1 MLPRGL
7 VAPISRKRCLYYHH
21 LQQLLL
27 CAASDPALAVKVK
40 QSHVRFSLNYSHGR
54 GGDGNNS
61 ETCSFLLLLKAVQ
74 ACRCTAPAK
83 AKAGASHSSH
93 GLLSLPIPTAL
104 LALQQRSCQF
114 CMHPELCA
122 SQHWAPDGQVLD
134 RGDDGEV
141 FKSLL

>member
-1 MLPRGL
+1 MEITQKP
-7 VAPISRKRCLYYHH
+7 AHSSCSRRL
-21 LQQLLL
+21 
-27 CAASDPALAVKVK
+27 SRLAGA
-40 QSHVRFSLNYSHGR
+40 QH
-54 GGDGNNS
+54 
-61 ETCSFLLLLKAVQ
+61 Q
-74 ACRCTAPAK
+74 PK

-93 GLLSLPIPTAL
+93 GLLSLLIPTAL